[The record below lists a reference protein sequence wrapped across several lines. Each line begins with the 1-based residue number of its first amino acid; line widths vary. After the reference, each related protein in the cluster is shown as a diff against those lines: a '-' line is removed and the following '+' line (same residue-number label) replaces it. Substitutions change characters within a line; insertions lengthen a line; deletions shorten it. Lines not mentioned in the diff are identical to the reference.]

1 MTQKELSL
9 LARKYLAGE
18 ATHEEKQKL
27 NEWYDK
33 VNDPLIVNIPATEGE
48 TEEQMEKRMTA
59 RLQAFLEQDKQPL
72 QPTGASGTKWYRFA
86 AVFTLLLLLI
96 SGSYYFFFASKSS
109 NTELVFAEEEGE
121 DDDDKEGYDGP
132 MLRDQFEADRIKDPA
147 LGYVPY
153 DRLFTAISYT
163 QQLKTSLQSQRL
175 QALLWEERGPIFDTV
190 GPSNGNT
197 RAGVNYTS
205 GRIRGVLV
213 DTLNDPTGNTVF
225 CGGVAGGIW
234 RCTNFLSAI
243 PNWVPINDFFDN
255 LAISSICQDP
265 SNPSIMYFATGEAT
279 SNADAVLGKGVW
291 KSVNAGLTWT
301 QLPSTA
307 SFIRNYRII
316 CDNAGNVYLG
326 ARTTATP
333 ASQLNGLMRS
343 KNGGTT
349 WENITPTLVGTA
361 TATATCTDL
370 EYASN
375 GKLYA
380 SFGYATAGSTVRPY
394 VTTDPAN
401 VTPGAGWTLGTG
413 VRLSGLP
420 AVRMELAAIAD
431 TVYGVTINTAYNSD
445 SCYKSI
451 DGGVTWTKQNTTVLP
466 AGLGSGQGWYNLT
479 LSINPAN
486 SNELMS
492 GGLDAYRSVNGGAN
506 WTRIT
511 FWVTTAPYV
520 HADHHFIQWWQK
532 NGESRVL
539 IGCDGGLFLSRDNG
553 VTWTDKN
560 RNLAIKQ
567 FYAGAIHPAAGS
579 PYLLAGAQDNGTHQL
594 KYGGLGPSVEVT
606 GGDGCFVH
614 INQVDPQIQFG
625 SYVYNQYRRSVNGG
639 QTWSSVNLSTSQ
651 GLFVNP
657 FDYDDAQNIM
667 YASNGTGIR
676 RWPNANTAAVSTTMA
691 VAGLSGGNATA
702 FKVSPYT
709 TNRVFI
715 GSSNGRVLRLDNAN
729 TVVAADVDANVTGIT
744 GAGFAGNVSC
754 INTGTT
760 DNTLVA
766 VMSNYGINNVWYT
779 NDGGTTWTGI
789 DGNLPDM
796 PVRWALFEPG
806 RDDRLI
812 LATEAGIYS
821 TDLVNGAATL
831 WQPHTTFP
839 TVRTD
844 MLKIRT
850 SDSTIVAATHGRGL
864 FTAKIPASAIS
875 VPQVTFL
882 TSSSVASE
890 QTASVAGCRGYADYT
905 INIGLANPA
914 SGNTTVTLNV
924 VAGNTATR
932 GVDFEFTTNG
942 NFTTPSGQL
951 VYTAGTTGLRP
962 VTVRIYDDQQVE
974 SIENFTLS
982 MVVSGATDAV
992 AGPITSHAYTIGD
1005 NDSAPFTPATISA
1018 TIGNASTNVTQPFRG
1033 QFSDARTQSVYLAS
1047 ELTAAGFTAGTIT
1060 SIAFNVTLKAS
1071 TVPYEN
1077 FSIKMKNTNTS
1088 VLNGGAFEAGATAVY
1103 GPVNYSTI
1111 AGTNTF
1117 ALATPFVWDG
1127 VSNVLVDICYDN
1139 AAAAGTATDNVAG
1152 TAGITRCHFDRVDN
1166 TAGCALA
1173 TATFI
1178 FTGGAR
1184 PDMSFTVNTTGT
1196 IIATALNSTK
1206 TNHLN
1211 ANNDLY
1217 YYTASG
1223 QIMARVRN
1231 LSTHDYGCTEVQIDR
1246 AGTGTT
1252 AFWNSTAANF
1262 LMNKTFRIIPTT
1274 NNATGRY
1281 EVTLYFTKAEKDG
1294 WEAATGRSWNDIQ
1307 LIKVP
1312 SAIKNVT
1319 PAIPQPDGPATVQ
1332 VVTPTRGTFG
1342 QNYTL
1347 TYTFDNGF
1355 SGFGAGIP
1363 GRMNTTLVLSGVVT
1377 AAGNALTWITSAE
1390 ILSTQFQVEK
1400 SYDGINFFQLTTVNG
1415 AGTKYSPSTY
1425 NYTDADF
1432 VEIIYY
1438 RVRLLHS
1445 DGFVL
1450 LSNTILVRN
1459 TGAKQDMFV
1468 LTNPFSSQISIR
1480 FARVPVGNIVF
1491 SLYDAGGKLVKRSQF
1506 VSTGLT
1512 TIYNFSTTNIVSRA
1526 IYFLDVFADEKHY
1539 RKQVMRE

>member
-1 MTQKELSL
+1 LRRVFLFPYVLTYGSCLIITKTITM
-9 LARKYLAGE
+9 RKLY
-18 ATHEEKQKL
+18 
-27 NEWYDK
+27 
-33 VNDPLIVNIPATEGE
+33 
-48 TEEQMEKRMTA
+48 
-59 RLQAFLEQDKQPL
+59 
-72 QPTGASGTKWYRFA
+72 
-86 AVFTLLLLLI
+86 LLLLMVCTFVCATFFY
-96 SGSYYFFFASKSS
+96 SCQQADGSK
-109 NTELVFAEEEGE
+109 VFINEDKDEEH
-121 DDDDKEGYDGP
+121 EGYDGP

-153 DRLFTAISYT
+153 DRLFTAINYT
-163 QQLKTSLQSQRL
+163 HQLKTALPSQRL
-175 QALLWEERGPIFDTV
+175 QALLWEERGPTYDTV

-197 RAGVNYTS
+197 RAGFNYTA

-225 CGGVAGGIW
+225 CGGVAGGLW
-234 RCTNFLSAI
+234 KCTNFLSAI
-243 PNWVPINDFFDN
+243 PNWTPVNDYFDN
-255 LAISSICQDP
+255 LAVSSICQDP

-301 QLPSTA
+301 QLAATTN
-307 SFIRNYRII
+307 FIRNYKII
-316 CDNAGNVYLG
+316 CDNAGNIYLA

-370 EYASN
+370 ELASN

-380 SFGYATAGSTVRPY
+380 SFGYSTAGSTMRAY

-401 VTPGAGWTLGTG
+401 VAPGTGWTLGTG
-413 VRLSGLP
+413 IRSTGLP
-420 AVRMELAAIAD
+420 AVRMELAAIVD
-431 TVYGVTINTAYNSD
+431 TVYAVTINTAYNTD

-451 DGGVTWTKQNTTVLP
+451 DGGVTWIKQNTTVMP

-486 SNELMS
+486 SNELIS
-492 GGLDAYRSVNGGAN
+492 GGLDAYRSINGGTN

-594 KYGGLGPSVEVT
+594 KYGGLGPSIEVT

-614 INQVDPQIQFG
+614 INQVDPQVQFG

-639 QTWSSVNLSTSQ
+639 QTWTSVNLSGSQ

-667 YASNGTGIR
+667 YASNGNGQVR
-676 RWPNANTAAVSTTMA
+676 RWPNANTASVSTVLTIASM
-691 VAGLSGGNATA
+691 VGGNLTS
-702 FKVSPYT
+702 FKVSPHT
-709 TNRVFI
+709 PNRVFI
-715 GSSNGRVLRLDNAN
+715 GSSNGRVCRLDNAS
-729 TVVAADVDANVTGIT
+729 TVVAADIDANATIIT
-744 GAGFAGNVSC
+744 GAGFTGNVSC
-754 INTGTT
+754 INTGTS
-760 DNTLVA
+760 DNVLVA
-766 VMSNYGINNVWYT
+766 VMSNYGINNVWHT
-779 NDGGTTWTGI
+779 TDGGTTWAAI

-806 RDDRLI
+806 RNDRLI

-821 TDLVNGAATL
+821 TDLVNGAATI

-844 MLKIRT
+844 MLKMRT

-864 FTAKIPASAIS
+864 FTAKIPASAAIQ
-875 VPQVTFL
+875 PQVTFVN
-882 TSSSVASE
+882 SSTPVSE
-890 QTASVAGCRGYADYT
+890 QVTTVSGCRSYADYT
-905 INIGLANPA
+905 VNLGLANA
-914 SGNTTVTLNV
+914 ADANTTVTLNV
-924 VAGNTATR
+924 VAGNTAT
-932 GVDFEFTTNG
+932 GVVDFEFTTNG
-942 NFTTPSGQL
+942 NFATPSNQL
-951 VYTAGTTGLRP
+951 VYAVGTTGIRP
-962 VTVRIYDDQQVE
+962 VTVRIYDDQEVE
-974 SIENFTLS
+974 AIESFAIRISLS
-982 MVVSGATDAV
+982 GTSNAV
-992 AGPITSHAYTIGD
+992 AGPIITHTLTIGD
-1005 NDSAPFTPATISA
+1005 NDVAPFTPASLSA

-1047 ELTAAGFTAGTIT
+1047 ELTAAGITAGTIT
-1060 SIAFNVTLKAS
+1060 SIAFNVTAKNS

-1077 FSIKMKNTNTS
+1077 FSIKMKNTNTA
-1088 VLNGGAFEAGATAVY
+1088 VLNGGAFEAGATQVY
-1103 GPVNYSTI
+1103 GPVNYSTV

-1117 ALATPFVWDG
+1117 TLVTPFVWDG

-1139 AAAAGTATDNVAG
+1139 AAATGTATDNVAG
-1152 TAGITRCHFDRVDN
+1152 TSGIQRCHFDRVDN
-1166 TAGCALA
+1166 TAGCALPNGA
-1173 TATFI
+1173 FI

-1184 PDMSFTVNTTGT
+1184 PDMSFSINTTGT
-1196 IIATALNSTK
+1196 IVASVLNSTK
-1206 TNHLN
+1206 TNYLGT
-1211 ANNDLY
+1211 NNDLY
-1217 YYTASG
+1217 YFNASG
-1223 QIMARVRN
+1223 EIMAKVKN
-1231 LSTHDYGCTEVQIDR
+1231 LSTHDYGCTEVVIDR
-1246 AGTGTT
+1246 AGTGAT
-1252 AFWNSTAANF
+1252 AFWNSTAANY
-1262 LMNKTFRIIPTT
+1262 LMNKTFRVIPAT

-1281 EVTLYFTKAEKDG
+1281 EVTFYFTRAEKEG

-1307 LIKVP
+1307 LVKVP
-1312 SAIKNVT
+1312 SAIRNVT
-1319 PAIPQPDGPATVQ
+1319 AAIPQPDGPGTVQ

-1342 QNYTL
+1342 QHYTL

-1363 GRMNTTLVLSGVVT
+1363 GRMNTTLVLSGSVT
-1377 AAGNALTWITSAE
+1377 TTGNALTWTTSAE

-1400 SYDGINFFQLTTVNG
+1400 SYDGVNFFQLTTVNG
-1415 AGTKYSPSTY
+1415 AGTKYTPSTY

-1445 DGFVL
+1445 DGVVL
-1450 LSNTILVRN
+1450 LSNTIMLRN
-1459 TGAKQDMFV
+1459 TGAKQELYV
-1468 LTNPFSSQISIR
+1468 HTNPFGSQITIR
-1480 FARVPVGNIVF
+1480 FGRVPAAGTLVF
-1491 SLYDAGGKLVKRSQF
+1491 SLYDAGGKLVKRSYFAQ
-1506 VSTGLT
+1506 SGLS
-1512 TIYNFSTTNIVSRA
+1512 TIYNFNTSNIVSTG
-1526 IYFLDVFADEKHY
+1526 IYFIDVFADGKHF
-1539 RKQVMRE
+1539 RRQVMKQ